1 MHLIILKWLRI
12 QKSRQ
17 KRKAMRQRGRS
28 ERRSCQ
34 RKYFHSFN
42 FIIDHA
48 SIHFFFYVNTLYCFM
63 WLLLNYLLFL
73 LSSDHFAALTS
84 IAILVCT
91 DEFFKNYPPKRIFR
105 NESISNLENV
115 LQRNLRTDTARE
127 CIFKVSECINLE
139 KIFRSAPTM
148 VASSWVRCVYQCDHK
163 NHGYVTDSDTQL
175 DKGLFFWAFP
185 GVCLRSFFACNL
197 HFSCFEWCIHVLYIW
212 FLLMKMN

>member
-1 MHLIILKWLRI
+1 MTPSKLLAVSFELR
-12 QKSRQ
+12 SL
-17 KRKAMRQRGRS
+17 RS
-28 ERRSCQ
+28 SH
-34 RKYFHSFN
+34 KF
-42 FIIDHA
+42 
-48 SIHFFFYVNTLYCFM
+48 
-63 WLLLNYLLFL
+63 
-73 LSSDHFAALTS
+73 